1 LKRLVNFIAVISI
14 ASTVAMNCAP
24 AKTPLEV
31 VESWCQ
37 AYAAQDADTM
47 VSYEL
52 TSLGDTTPAER
63 IAGYNESFALFDSI
77 SLTDVNITVRSQ
89 EGTTATVEYTCV
101 EVLVWAI
108 DHTEYEE
115 ATTTVFNLTNSS
127 GNWLISNWY
136 IE

>member
-1 LKRLVNFIAVISI
+1 MKRLVSFIAALSI
-14 ASTVAMNCAP
+14 VLTVPMSCTP
-24 AKTPLEV
+24 VKTPLEI

-52 TSLGDTTPAER
+52 TSLGDMTPAER
-63 IAGYNESFALFDSI
+63 IAGYNGGLALFDSI

-89 EGTTATVEYTCV
+89 EETTATVAYTCV

-127 GNWLISNWY
+127 GNWLTSNWY
-136 IE
+136 VE